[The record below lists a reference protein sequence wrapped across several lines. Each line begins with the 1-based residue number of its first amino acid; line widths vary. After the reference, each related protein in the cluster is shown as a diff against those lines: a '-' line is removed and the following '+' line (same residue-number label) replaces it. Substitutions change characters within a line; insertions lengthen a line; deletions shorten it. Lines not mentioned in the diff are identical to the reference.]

1 MIIDRGN
8 FLQNNFV
15 PVYNR
20 PNNAM
25 LTYHGTSLY
34 VTKAWQK
41 ICLIPRKDW
50 PGRGQIW
57 SGRGQEGVGPLQFHN
72 VLAPKCFFLG
82 VFKALCVYFNP

>member
-25 LTYHGTSLY
+25 LTYHGTSLD

-41 ICLIPRKDW
+41 YVSFREKIGLVG
-50 PGRGQIW
+50 GRF
-57 SGRGQEGVGPLQFHN
+57 GQEGGKRELVHFSFIMFWPQN
-72 VLAPKCFFLG
+72 VSF
-82 VFKALCVYFNP
+82 